1 MGLSQYRDDVK
12 LFSEMTA
19 PAVAPVVPV
28 AHAEGA
34 EPEGA
39 DLEGASPEE
48 TVLLHR
54 HDGTQAEVPGGSIAQ
69 FTVGRHHAAFSS
81 SEVHRFRSHNQVLIR
96 SLAARLSLFLR
107 MEITL
112 EQISLEEVDLHTYA
126 HEFEPPRH
134 MVMFKIHPLEC
145 MGVIDFSKVLGLS
158 IADRM
163 LGGKAFSVNPD
174 RPIREIETAL
184 IDQIAHITMR
194 EWCGHWKF
202 DEPLR
207 ASLAGHETNP
217 NFLQLGGVEDTY
229 YHIRIEAS
237 IGDCIDQIQMLM
249 PVRSL
254 DPLVRSLA
262 TESQVAEDEEDEE
275 MMELDHYH
283 MPWNHAYDNVKMRV
297 AAEWNDLPIMT
308 RDLVNLKEGDIIP
321 LKPERLAEVELTLA
335 GQQKF
340 LCRLGSMENKCAVE
354 IISRARH

>member
-19 PAVAPVVPV
+19 PAAAPVVPV

-34 EPEGA
+34 EGESA

-54 HDGTQAEVPGGSIAQ
+54 HDGTQEEVPGGSIAQ

-112 EQISLEEVDLHTYA
+112 EQISLEEVDLHTFA

-145 MGVIDFSKVLGLS
+145 LGVMDISKVLGLS

-184 IDQIAHITMR
+184 LDQIAQITMR
-194 EWCGHWKF
+194 EWCGHWHF
-202 DEPLR
+202 DESLR
-207 ASLAGHETNP
+207 ASLTGHESNP
-217 NFLQLGGVEDTY
+217 NFLQLGGTDDTF
-229 YHIRIEAS
+229 YHVRIEAS
-237 IGDCIDQIQMLM
+237 IGDCIDQIQMLL

-262 TESQVAEDEEDEE
+262 TESQVAEDEDEDE
-275 MMELDHYH
+275 MESDHYH
-283 MPWNHAYDNVKMRV
+283 LPWNRTYDNVKMRV
-297 AAEWNDLPIMT
+297 AAEWTDLPILT

-321 LKPERLAEVELTLA
+321 LKPERLGEVEVTLA
-335 GQQKF
+335 GKQKY
-340 LCRLGSMENKCAVE
+340 LGRLGSMENKCAVE
-354 IISRARH
+354 IVSRARH